1 LLPTV
6 PGISKHVFATLLRSQ
21 IGRRLG
27 ASLAATAILAA
38 LPALPP
44 APSHVHSNLVATAN
58 PWLDRLNLWRTN
70 TGVAPLSENT
80 TYSSGDYSH
89 SVYMVKNNLV
99 THYETPGVPYY
110 TVAGDTAARNSNIE
124 VNSTTAFTD
133 EQAIDWWMAAPFHS
147 MGMMDPRLAQTGF
160 GAYREAKSGWAAGF
174 SLDTIRGNSF
184 SGGSYPVYFPGN
196 GATEPLTNYS
206 GNEFPDPLQACP
218 NYSMPTGLPLYV
230 EIGGNVNTTVGPV
243 HTLTGNGV
251 ALANCVIDSSNT
263 SVGSYLYSRG
273 SVVMVPER
281 PLQAGVA
288 YVVALTVNGTPYTWS
303 FTVGPFVT
311 TPPPPGWQSLGGAL
325 TSTAGVSSWSSSRVD
340 VFARGTDNALYQNTW
355 SGAAWSGWGSRGGVL
370 TSSPSAVSWSS
381 NRIDVF
387 VRGTDNQMWHKFSN
401 GTSWSNYESLG
412 GVLTSGPAA
421 ASWAAGR
428 LDVFVVGTDRALY
441 HKWWNGAWSNWE
453 SLGGTLMSD
462 PAAVSW
468 GANRIDV
475 FARGTDDAMWQKSWD
490 GQKWSSWQSRG
501 GALTSGP
508 AASSCASG
516 HLDVFVVGSD
526 YAMYRLGY
534 AGSWSSWSRMG
545 GAWAGQPGAA
555 CSPSSTTVQLI
566 ERGPDTAM
574 WQTTLT
580 GS

>member
-1 LLPTV
+1 VEL
-6 PGISKHVFATLLRSQ
+6 
-21 IGRRLG
+21 
-27 ASLAATAILAA
+27 
-38 LPALPP
+38 
-44 APSHVHSNLVATAN
+44 
-58 PWLDRLNLWRTN
+58 
-70 TGVAPLSENT
+70 
-80 TYSSGDYSH
+80 
-89 SVYMVKNNLV
+89 
-99 THYETPGVPYY
+99 
-110 TVAGDTAARNSNIE
+110 
-124 VNSTTAFTD
+124 
-133 EQAIDWWMAAPFHS
+133 EQ
-147 MGMMDPRLAQTGF
+147 G
-160 GAYREAKSGWAAGF
+160 
-174 SLDTIRGNSF
+174 
-184 SGGSYPVYFPGN
+184 
-196 GATEPLTNYS
+196 
-206 GNEFPDPLQACP
+206 
-218 NYSMPTGLPLYV
+218 
-230 EIGGNVNTTVGPV
+230 
-243 HTLTGNGV
+243 
-251 ALANCVIDSSNT
+251 
-263 SVGSYLYSRG
+263 
-273 SVVMVPER
+273 
-281 PLQAGVA
+281 
-288 YVVALTVNGTPYTWS
+288 
-303 FTVGPFVT
+303 
-311 TPPPPGWQSLGGAL
+311 
-325 TSTAGVSSWSSSRVD
+325 D

-355 SGAAWSGWGSRGGVL
+355 NGTAWSGWGSRGGVL

-468 GANRIDV
+468 ARIGSMFLREARTMRCGRNR
-475 FARGTDDAMWQKSWD
+475 G
-490 GQKWSSWQSRG
+490 WSEMEQLAIKG